1 MKNSDTIVA
10 TFDSHGSAEKAIKM
24 LSADGFDI
32 KHLSI
37 VGKGYRTD
45 EHVVG
50 FYNIDDRIKFWGANG
65 AFWGGLWGL
74 LTGGVFITLPLFGPV
89 LVLGYLATMVISAVE
104 GAVVV
109 GGVSALSA
117 ALVSIGIPKNS
128 IITYETAIKADK
140 FLVMAHGSNADVERA
155 KTILEKFEPS
165 TVNHHESAAT
175 SKAA

>member
-1 MKNSDTIVA
+1 MKNSNTIVA
-10 TFDSHGSAEKAIKM
+10 TFDSHGSAEKAVKK
-24 LSADGFDI
+24 LSTEGFDI

-45 EHVVG
+45 ERVVG

-89 LVLGYLATMVISAVE
+89 LILGYLATMVISAVE

-140 FLVMAHGSNADVERA
+140 FLVMAHGSNADVEHA

-165 TVNHHESAAT
+165 AVNFHESAAIN
-175 SKAA
+175 KAA